1 MTPAEEYSAWV
12 EAARSVEGFLAT
24 WDDLRPAEALVM
36 DVHNPAPDLQRRAM
50 QWSHEFRT
58 GELPELLAFGAGL
71 VRAEVEAGDR
81 EQPDIMTR
89 ARDDRR
95 FLLGDRVL
103 HWAVPWLDAAG
114 AGSVLAALLQL
125 GDHHRPEPELTGSE
139 GLTVPGEDCFGSLV
153 PAPLSSLLC
162 GGVVFDSTA
171 GEWGT
176 TRAGLRAGVFPAKA
190 REWLQQRAERW
201 ERLRADHPG
210 SAAFW
215 RDLAR
220 RARVTAGR
228 G

>member
-1 MTPAEEYSAWV
+1 MTPAEEYAVWV
-12 EAARSVEGFLAT
+12 EAARSAEEFLKS

-58 GELPELLAFGAGL
+58 GELPEVLAFGAGL
-71 VRAEVEAGDR
+71 VGAELEAGER
-81 EQPDIMTR
+81 GQPDLVAK
-89 ARDDRR
+89 ARSDRR
-95 FLLGDRVL
+95 FLLGDRIL
-103 HWAVPWLDAAG
+103 HWAVPWLEEAG
-114 AGSVLAALLQL
+114 IDQVKATILHL

-139 GLTVPGEDCFGSLV
+139 GLTVPGEDRFGSLA

-162 GGVVFDSTA
+162 GGVVLGSTA

-176 TRAGLRAGVFPAKA
+176 TRADLRAGVFPAEA

-201 ERLRADHPG
+201 ERLRAHHPG
-210 SAAFW
+210 SAALW

-220 RARVTAGR
+220 RARATAER
-228 G
+228 D